1 MLSNFTSTLS
11 VSKPASPFSCLG
23 LMDETAQ
30 IGEVLEAIYSD
41 EEEYKALFSKIKSK
55 MAKNEKLAEKN
66 RKILSAIQDQVN
78 DLKQSQT

>member
-1 MLSNFTSTLS
+1 
-11 VSKPASPFSCLG
+11 
-23 LMDETAQ
+23 MDETAQ

-41 EEEYKALFSKIKSK
+41 EQEYKALFSKIKSK